1 MKRYLLSTFTI
12 AAAAL
17 LVTSCNDEMDNG
29 LKTGDDGT
37 VTFTAQ
43 LPSEMGTRAF
53 ADGLTAKHLQYAVY
67 EAGQSTPLKV
77 FGDETTVVGEA
88 EMVDLKKSV
97 TLKLTSGK
105 SYDVIFWADA
115 TTDSPYTFNP
125 ASQEVSVD
133 YSKVNN
139 NSDNCDAFFK
149 KETITVSGNQSV
161 DVKLTRPFAQVN
173 IGTDDFDAAKAS
185 GLEVTQTEVV
195 AKAFATL
202 NLATGEVSDEA
213 DRTFTMKAIPTAS
226 DGEFPVAGGYKY
238 LSMDYLLVG
247 ADKATVD
254 VAFNYGGPQSRTF
267 TNVPVQRNYRTNIYG
282 SLLTNTTDFN
292 VVIEPAFSGEFA
304 HEVVSV
310 STFAALK
317 AAATAGGDVKLESA
331 IDFTQVV
338 TVDNNKTLTVDLN
351 KQNVA
356 NAADLW
362 DNPSVPNSWSLFSV
376 RGTDSKLTLSGDG
389 DVIAKANDCYAID
402 VQGGGHLVIEGGHY
416 NGNIHAV
423 YVLEGVAEIKG
434 GTFEV
439 QQKYPDAEKADEFV
453 LNCLDENRKNGTAKI
468 IVTGGTFIGFNPGD
482 CKAEGNGTN
491 FVAPGYASIPNG
503 TAADGRTIWKV
514 VPTVEATTE
523 AELEGSFKRGSVTA
537 ISSNISTATITTC
550 HSKSNLVFKNGSVLK
565 LEPTETG
572 SLYTL
577 SVRKNSNLTI
587 SGNGSII
594 APVLINPNPTT
605 SQAAAIE
612 VGVQANSG
620 TVNIYD
626 NVTLEGNS
634 GAAGSYALRL
644 VNGTAN
650 IYGGHFKTAG
660 GLNGD
665 SECIYL
671 QSIKPYREAYRQCN
685 LNIYGGVFETTGDAK
700 YLINCKDE
708 PYKDGKCAIKI
719 MGGIFVGFNPAD
731 NTAEGA
737 HTNFVASGYKSVE
750 TTYNG
755 KQAWKVVKE

>member
-29 LKTGDDGT
+29 LKTGDEGT

-88 EMVDLKKSV
+88 EMVNLKKSV

-202 NLATGEVSDEA
+202 NLATGKVSDEA

-254 VAFNYGGPQSRTF
+254 VAFNYGGPQNRTF

-362 DNPSVPNSWSLFSV
+362 DKTPDQWSLFSV
-376 RGTDSKLTLSGDG
+376 RRGSTLTLKGDG
-389 DVIAKANDCYAID
+389 EVIAKANDCYAVD
-402 VQGGGHLVIEGGHY
+402 VQDGGHLVIEGGHY

-423 YVLEGVAEIKG
+423 YVEEGVAEIKG

-453 LNCLDENRKNGTAKI
+453 LNCYDANRRNGTAKI

-491 FVAPGYASIPNG
+491 FVAPGYASVCESK
-503 TAADGRTIWKV
+503 TADGREIWKV
-514 VPTVEATTE
+514 IPVTRNNIIA
-523 AELEGSFKRGSVTA
+523 ALEKQGAKVC
-537 ISSNISTATITTC
+537 ISNDYQGGAYLSKDDITSTLMLNKATITPIPNKMSTINIEGTNLNVTGTGKFVGPSNSYTTTGAFWVQ
-550 HSKSNLVFKNGSVLK
+550 HSNTLNIDGNISVESGTNSDFNACVIVFN
-565 LEPTETG
+565 
-572 SLYTL
+572 
-577 SVRKNSNLTI
+577 
-587 SGNGSII
+587 
-594 APVLINPNPTT
+594 
-605 SQAAAIE
+605 
-612 VGVQANSG
+612 G
-620 TVNIYD
+620 TVNISNGYFHSSVSKD
-626 NVTLEGNS
+626 
-634 GAAGSYALRL
+634 GS
-644 VNGTAN
+644 
-650 IYGGHFKTAG
+650 
-660 GLNGD
+660 
-665 SECIYL
+665 SSPCIYL
-671 QSIKPYREAYRQCN
+671 FGNTGVAYA
-685 LNIYGGVFETTGDAK
+685 NITGGVFEADGDAMFI
-700 YLINCKDE
+700 INCDDTNKSRCHV
-708 PYKDGKCAIKI
+708 KV
-719 MGGIFVGFNPAD
+719 MGGTFVGFNPAD
-731 NTAEGA
+731 NTADGA
-737 HTNFVASGYKSVE
+737 HTNYVAPGYKSVE

>member
-29 LKTGDDGT
+29 LKTGDEET

-88 EMVDLKKSV
+88 EMVNLKKSV

-125 ASQEVSVD
+125 VSQEVSVD

-202 NLATGEVSDEA
+202 NLATGKVADEA

-254 VAFNYGGPQSRTF
+254 VAFNYGGPQNRTF

-292 VVIEPAFSGEFA
+292 VVIEPAFATTNYNLGALYTASQIGGAVTLSDNVDFDRTIA
-304 HEVVSV
+304 VQPGKTMSV
-310 STFAALK
+310 NLNGKT
-317 AAATAGGDVKLESA
+317 VKN
-331 IDFTQVV
+331 T
-338 TVDNNKTLTVDLN
+338 T
-351 KQNVA
+351 
-356 NAADLW
+356 DLW
-362 DNPSVPNSWSLFSV
+362 ENPSVPNSWSLFSV

-423 YVLEGVAEIKG
+423 YVTEGVAEIKG

-453 LNCLDENRKNGTAKI
+453 LNCLDENYKNGTAKI

-491 FVAPGYASIPNG
+491 FVAPGYASIANG

-514 VPTVEATTE
+514 VPAVEATTE
-523 AELEGSFKRGSVTA
+523 AKLEGSFKRGSVTA
-537 ISSNISTATITTC
+537 ISSNINTATITTC

-572 SLYTL
+572 DLYTL

-594 APVLINPNPTT
+594 APVLISPNPTT

-612 VGVQANSG
+612 VGVQAYSG

-626 NVTLEGNS
+626 NVTIEGNS
-634 GAAGSYALRL
+634 GAAGSYALKL

-660 GLNGD
+660 GSNGD

-671 QSIKPYREAYRQCN
+671 QSIKPWGGTYRQCN

-737 HTNFVASGYKSVE
+737 HTNFVAPGYKSVE

>member
-29 LKTGDDGT
+29 LKTGDEGT

-88 EMVDLKKSV
+88 EMNNLKQTVS
-97 TLKLTSGK
+97 LKLTTGK
-105 SYDVIFWADA
+105 TYDVIFWAADNSA
-115 TTDSPYTFNP
+115 KKPYTFDPLTQTVKIKYTN
-125 ASQEVSVD
+125 V
-133 YSKVNN
+133 YSNN
-139 NSDNCDAFFK
+139 DICDAFFK
-149 KETITVSGNQSV
+149 KETITVSGNQNV

-173 IGTDDFDAAKAS
+173 IGTDDFDAATIA
-185 GLEVTQTEVV
+185 GLNLTQTQV
-195 AKAFATL
+195 KATAGDIL
-202 NLATGEVSDEA
+202 NLATGKMEGTEA
-213 DRTFTMKAIPTAS
+213 TRTFKMKAIPTAD
-226 DGEFPVAGGYKY
+226 DGAFPVAGYKY
-238 LSMDYLLVG
+238 LLMAYIPISDT
-247 ADKATVD
+247 KETVD
-254 VAFNYGGPQSRTF
+254 MTFGYNGKSTFRSF
-267 TNVPVQRNYRTNIYG
+267 TNVPLQRNYRTNIYG
-282 SLLTNTTDFN
+282 SLLTNSVDFN

-304 HEVVSV
+304 HEVVSA

-317 AAATAGGDVKLESA
+317 AAVANGQS
-331 IDFTQVV
+331 
-338 TVDNNKTLTVDLN
+338 VDAEKTLVLSGGQSETLNLGDLSISN
-351 KQNVA
+351 KN
-356 NAADLW
+356 NIWSDS
-362 DNPSVPNSWSLFSV
+362 DSDWSLLSV
-376 RGTDSKLTLSGDG
+376 RENSSLTITSGAY
-389 DVIAKANDCYAID
+389 IAKANDCFAVD
-402 VQGGGHLVIEGGHY
+402 VQDGGHLVIEDGHF
-416 NGNIHAV
+416 NGNVHAV
-423 YVLEGVAEIKG
+423 YVYEGVAEIKG

-439 QQKYPDAEKADEFV
+439 QQKYSDADKADEFV
-453 LNCLDENRKNGTAKI
+453 LNCYDANRKNGTAKI

-514 VPTVEATTE
+514 VPAVEATTE

-572 SLYTL
+572 DLYTL

-594 APVLINPNPTT
+594 APVLISPNPTT

-612 VGVQANSG
+612 VGVQAYSG

-626 NVTLEGNS
+626 NVTIEGNS
-634 GAAGSYALRL
+634 GAAGSYALKL

-660 GLNGD
+660 GSNGD

-671 QSIKPYREAYRQCN
+671 QSIKPWGGTYRQCN

-737 HTNFVASGYKSVE
+737 HTNFVAPGYKSVE

>member
-1 MKRYLLSTFTI
+1 
-12 AAAAL
+12 
-17 LVTSCNDEMDNG
+17 
-29 LKTGDDGT
+29 
-37 VTFTAQ
+37 
-43 LPSEMGTRAF
+43 MGTRAF

-88 EMVDLKKSV
+88 EMVNLKKSV

-202 NLATGEVSDEA
+202 NLATGKVADEA

-254 VAFNYGGPQSRTF
+254 VAFNYGGPQNRTF

-292 VVIEPAFSGEFA
+292 VVIEPAFATTNYNLGALYTASQIGGAVTLSDNVDFDRTIA
-304 HEVVSV
+304 VQPGKTMSV
-310 STFAALK
+310 NLNGKT
-317 AAATAGGDVKLESA
+317 VKN
-331 IDFTQVV
+331 T
-338 TVDNNKTLTVDLN
+338 T
-351 KQNVA
+351 
-356 NAADLW
+356 DLW
-362 DNPSVPNSWSLFSV
+362 ENPSVPNSWSLFSV

-389 DVIAKANDCYAID
+389 DVIAKANDCYAVD
-402 VQGGGHLVIEGGHY
+402 VQGGGHLVIDGGHY

-423 YVLEGVAEIKG
+423 YVTEGVAEIKG

-453 LNCLDENRKNGTAKI
+453 LNCLDENYKNGTAKI

-491 FVAPGYASIPNG
+491 FVAPGYASIANG
-503 TAADGRTIWKV
+503 TTADGRTIWKV
-514 VPTVEATTE
+514 VSAVEATTE
-523 AELEGSFKRGSVTA
+523 TELEGSFKSGSVTA

-594 APVLINPNPTT
+594 APVLINPNPTK

-612 VGVQANSG
+612 VGVQAYSG
-620 TVNIYD
+620 IVNIYD

-634 GAAGSYALRL
+634 GAAGSYALRH

-671 QSIKPYREAYRQCN
+671 QSIKPWRGTYRQCN

-737 HTNFVASGYKSVE
+737 HTNFVAPGYKSVE

>member
-29 LKTGDDGT
+29 LKTGDEGT

-88 EMVDLKKSV
+88 EMNNLKQTVS
-97 TLKLTSGK
+97 LKLTTGK
-105 SYDVIFWADA
+105 TYDVIFWADA

-161 DVKLTRPFAQVN
+161 DVQLTRPFAQVN

-202 NLATGEVSDEA
+202 NLATGKVSDEA

-292 VVIEPAFSGEFA
+292 VVIEPAFATTNYNLGALYTASQIGGAVTLSDNVDFDRTIA
-304 HEVVSV
+304 VQPGKTMSV
-310 STFAALK
+310 NLNGKT
-317 AAATAGGDVKLESA
+317 VKN
-331 IDFTQVV
+331 T
-338 TVDNNKTLTVDLN
+338 T
-351 KQNVA
+351 
-356 NAADLW
+356 DLW
-362 DNPSVPNSWSLFSV
+362 ENPSVPNSWSLFSV

-389 DVIAKANDCYAID
+389 DVIAKANDCYAVD
-402 VQGGGHLVIEGGHY
+402 VQGGGHLVIDGGHY

-423 YVLEGVAEIKG
+423 YVTEGVAEIKG

-453 LNCLDENRKNGTAKI
+453 LNCLDENYKNGTAKI

-491 FVAPGYASIPNG
+491 FVAPGYASIANG
-503 TAADGRTIWKV
+503 TTADGRTIWKV
-514 VPTVEATTE
+514 VSAVEATTE
-523 AELEGSFKRGSVTA
+523 TELEGSFKSGSVTA

-594 APVLINPNPTT
+594 APVLINPNPTK

-612 VGVQANSG
+612 VGVQAYSG
-620 TVNIYD
+620 IVNIYD

-671 QSIKPYREAYRQCN
+671 QSIKPWRGTYRQCN

-737 HTNFVASGYKSVE
+737 HTNFVAPGYKSVE

>member
-29 LKTGDDGT
+29 LKTGDEGT

-88 EMVDLKKSV
+88 EMVNLKKSV

-292 VVIEPAFSGEFA
+292 VVIEPAFATTNYNLGALYTASQIGGAVTLSDNVDFDRTIA
-304 HEVVSV
+304 VQPGKTMSV
-310 STFAALK
+310 NLNGKT
-317 AAATAGGDVKLESA
+317 VKN
-331 IDFTQVV
+331 T
-338 TVDNNKTLTVDLN
+338 T
-351 KQNVA
+351 
-356 NAADLW
+356 DLW
-362 DNPSVPNSWSLFSV
+362 ENPSVPNSWSLFSV

-402 VQGGGHLVIEGGHY
+402 VHGGGHLVIEGGHY

-423 YVLEGVAEIKG
+423 YVTEGVAEIKG

-453 LNCLDENRKNGTAKI
+453 LNCLDENYKNGTAKI

-491 FVAPGYASIPNG
+491 FVAPGYASIANG

-514 VPTVEATTE
+514 VPAVEATTE

-572 SLYTL
+572 DLYTL

-594 APVLINPNPTT
+594 APVLISPNPTT

-612 VGVQANSG
+612 VGVQAYSG
-620 TVNIYD
+620 IVNIYD

-671 QSIKPYREAYRQCN
+671 QSIKPCRGTYRQCN
-685 LNIYGGVFETTGDAK
+685 LNIYGGIFETTGDAK

>member
-29 LKTGDDGT
+29 LKTGGDGT

-77 FGDETTVVGEA
+77 FGDETTVMGEA
-88 EMVDLKKSV
+88 EMNNLKQTVS
-97 TLKLTSGK
+97 LKLTTGK
-105 SYDVIFWADA
+105 TYDVIFWADA

-202 NLATGEVSDEA
+202 NLATGKVSDEA

-292 VVIEPAFSGEFA
+292 VVIEPAFATTNYNLGALYTASQIGGAVTLSDNVDFDRTIA
-304 HEVVSV
+304 VQPGKTMSV
-310 STFAALK
+310 NLNGKT
-317 AAATAGGDVKLESA
+317 VKN
-331 IDFTQVV
+331 T
-338 TVDNNKTLTVDLN
+338 T
-351 KQNVA
+351 
-356 NAADLW
+356 DLW
-362 DNPSVPNSWSLFSV
+362 ENPSVPNSWSLFSV

-423 YVLEGVAEIKG
+423 YVTEGVAEIKG

-453 LNCLDENRKNGTAKI
+453 LNCLDENYKNGTAKI

-491 FVAPGYASIPNG
+491 FVAPGYASIANG

-514 VPTVEATTE
+514 VPAVEATTE

-572 SLYTL
+572 DLYTL

-594 APVLINPNPTT
+594 APVLISPNPTT

-612 VGVQANSG
+612 VGVQAYSG
-620 TVNIYD
+620 IVNIYD

-671 QSIKPYREAYRQCN
+671 QSIKPWRGTYRQCN
-685 LNIYGGVFETTGDAK
+685 LNIYGGIFETTGDAK

>member
-29 LKTGDDGT
+29 LKTGDEGT

-88 EMVDLKKSV
+88 EMVNLKKSV

-254 VAFNYGGPQSRTF
+254 VAFNYGGPQNRTF

-292 VVIEPAFSGEFA
+292 VVIEPAFIGTLGIATDEELADAASHHNRHVQLADNVQLALPTNIAEG
-304 HEVVSV
+304 VVITGGTNSV
-310 STFAALK
+310 LKVKNGYQIPNDNVTFKDVTLARDDSAGASDGCYLK
-317 AAATAGGDVKLESA
+317 INSDNVVLDNVKLG
-331 IDFTQVV
+331 IINF
-338 TVDNNKTLTVDLN
+338 NNEHSFVGGGIYLNGGKTLTVRN
-351 KQNVA
+351 TNFTIQ
-356 NAADLW
+356 AAYGVFAMDPGTTIILENCNFGPEFQYCTNQPGNGKLIARNTTFRGWMSGWSDGYFENCTFKHGDLW
-362 DNPSVPNSWSLFSV
+362 YPYARCYGSSVF
-376 RGTDSKLTLSGDG
+376 K
-389 DVIAKANDCYAID
+389 DC
-402 VQGGGHLVIEGGHY
+402 E
-416 NGNIHAV
+416 
-423 YVLEGVAEIKG
+423 
-434 GTFEV
+434 FER
-439 QQKYPDAEKADEFV
+439 
-453 LNCLDENRKNGTAKI
+453 L
-468 IVTGGTFIGFNPGD
+468 
-482 CKAEGNGTN
+482 
-491 FVAPGYASIPNG
+491 
-503 TAADGRTIWKV
+503 
-514 VPTVEATTE
+514 
-523 AELEGSFKRGSVTA
+523 
-537 ISSNISTATITTC
+537 STATDNRWLPTAPNR
-550 HSKSNLVFKNGSVLK
+550 KDANGNDIYDYDYAVSCMK
-565 LEPTETG
+565 QH
-572 SLYTL
+572 
-577 SVRKNSNLTI
+577 
-587 SGNGSII
+587 SII
-594 APVLINPNPTT
+594 EFINCRYSDGSAFNKNVFLKGTT
-605 SQAAAIE
+605 DS
-612 VGVQANSG
+612 SG
-620 TVNIYD
+620 DPDKVII
-626 NVTLEGNS
+626 
-634 GAAGSYALRL
+634 
-644 VNGTAN
+644 NGTT
-650 IYGGHFKTAG
+650 YT
-660 GLNGD
+660 D
-665 SECIYL
+665 
-671 QSIKPYREAYRQCN
+671 
-685 LNIYGGVFETTGDAK
+685 
-700 YLINCKDE
+700 INE
-708 PYKDGKCAIKI
+708 
-719 MGGIFVGFNPAD
+719 F
-731 NTAEGA
+731 
-737 HTNFVASGYKSVE
+737 
-750 TTYNG
+750 TY
-755 KQAWKVVKE
+755 W

>member
-29 LKTGDDGT
+29 LKTGDEGT

-88 EMVDLKKSV
+88 EMNNLKQTVS
-97 TLKLTSGK
+97 LKLTTGK
-105 SYDVIFWADA
+105 TYDVIFWAADNSA
-115 TTDSPYTFNP
+115 KKPYTFDPLTQTVKITYTN
-125 ASQEVSVD
+125 V
-133 YSKVNN
+133 YSNN
-139 NSDNCDAFFK
+139 DICDAFFK
-149 KETITVSGNQSV
+149 KETITVSGNQNV

-173 IGTDDFDAAKAS
+173 IGTDDFDAATIA
-185 GLEVTQTEVV
+185 GLNLTQTQV
-195 AKAFATL
+195 KATAGDIL
-202 NLATGEVSDEA
+202 NLATGKMEGTEA
-213 DRTFTMKAIPTAS
+213 TRTFKMKAIPTAD
-226 DGEFPVAGGYKY
+226 DGAFPVAGYKY
-238 LSMDYLLVG
+238 LLMAYIPISDT
-247 ADKATVD
+247 KETVD
-254 VAFNYGGPQSRTF
+254 MTFGYNGKSTFRSF
-267 TNVPVQRNYRTNIYG
+267 TNVPLQRNYRTNIYG
-282 SLLTNTTDFN
+282 SLLTNSVDFN

-304 HEVVSV
+304 HEVVSA

-317 AAATAGGDVKLESA
+317 AAVANGQS
-331 IDFTQVV
+331 
-338 TVDNNKTLTVDLN
+338 VDAEKTLVLSGGQSETLNLGDLSISN
-351 KQNVA
+351 KN
-356 NAADLW
+356 NIW
-362 DNPSVPNSWSLFSV
+362 SVSDSDWSLLSV
-376 RGTDSKLTLSGDG
+376 RENSSLTITSGAY
-389 DVIAKANDCYAID
+389 IAKANDCYAVD
-402 VQGGGHLVIEGGHY
+402 VQDGGHLVIEDGHF
-416 NGNIHAV
+416 NGNVHAV
-423 YVLEGVAEIKG
+423 YVYKGVAEIKG

-439 QQKYPDAEKADEFV
+439 QQKYSDADKADEFV
-453 LNCLDENRKNGTAKI
+453 LNCYDANRENGTAKI

-514 VPTVEATTE
+514 VPAVEATTG
-523 AELEGSFKRGSVTA
+523 AELKGSFKRGSVTT
-537 ISSNISTATITTC
+537 IGTNISATETIVCKT
-550 HSKSNLVFKNGSVLK
+550 KSNLVLKNGSVLK
-565 LEPTETG
+565 VEPTRIAQN
-572 SLYTL
+572 YTL
-577 SVRKNSNLTI
+577 GAHGGSNLSI

-594 APVLINPNPTT
+594 APVLPDPTT
-605 SQAAAIE
+605 YLASAIE
-612 VGVQANSG
+612 VGAASKSG
-620 TVNIYD
+620 SVNIYG
-626 NVTLEGNS
+626 NVTFEGNS

-644 VNGTAN
+644 INGTAN

-660 GLNGD
+660 GSSGNT
-665 SECIYL
+665 ECIYV
-671 QSIKPYREAYRQCN
+671 QSSQPSYGAAYNQCN

-700 YLINCKDE
+700 YLINCLDK

-737 HTNFVASGYKSVE
+737 HTNFVAPGYKSVE

>member
-29 LKTGDDGT
+29 LKTGDEGT

-88 EMVDLKKSV
+88 EMNNLKQTVS
-97 TLKLTSGK
+97 LKLTTGK
-105 SYDVIFWADA
+105 TYDVIFWADA

-202 NLATGEVSDEA
+202 NLATGEVADEA

-292 VVIEPAFSGEFA
+292 VVIEPAFATTNYNLGALYTASQIGGAVTLSDNVDFDRTIA
-304 HEVVSV
+304 VQPGKTMSV
-310 STFAALK
+310 NLNGKT
-317 AAATAGGDVKLESA
+317 VKN
-331 IDFTQVV
+331 T
-338 TVDNNKTLTVDLN
+338 T
-351 KQNVA
+351 
-356 NAADLW
+356 DLW
-362 DNPSVPNSWSLFSV
+362 ENPSVPNSWSLFSV

-423 YVLEGVAEIKG
+423 YVTEGVAEIKG

-453 LNCLDENRKNGTAKI
+453 LNCLDENYKNGTAKI

-491 FVAPGYASIPNG
+491 FVAPGYASIANG

-514 VPTVEATTE
+514 VSAVEATTE
-523 AELEGSFKRGSVTA
+523 TELEGSFKSGSVTA

-594 APVLINPNPTT
+594 APVLINPNPTK

-612 VGVQANSG
+612 VGVQAYSG
-620 TVNIYD
+620 IVNIYD

-671 QSIKPYREAYRQCN
+671 QSIKPWRGTYRQCN

-737 HTNFVASGYKSVE
+737 HTNFVAPGYKSVE

>member
-29 LKTGDDGT
+29 LKTGDEGT

-88 EMVDLKKSV
+88 EMVNLKKSV

-254 VAFNYGGPQSRTF
+254 VAFNYGGPQNRTF

-304 HEVVSV
+304 HEVVS
-310 STFAALK
+310 TDEQLA
-317 AAATAGGDVKLESA
+317 AAATIPNQRIQLTDGVKVTLPTTIADGVEFIGGNNTMIKVPNGYILKANNTTFKDVTLARDDSNGKTEGKDILVINA
-331 IDFTQVV
+331 DDVVLDNVKFTIVNQKVGAYGCVYVNRGKTV
-338 TVDNNKTLTVDLN
+338 TVKNTK
-351 KQNVA
+351 
-356 NAADLW
+356 
-362 DNPSVPNSWSLFSV
+362 FSIQI
-376 RGTDSKLTLSGDG
+376 S
-389 DVIAKANDCYAID
+389 Y
-402 VQGGGHLVIEGGHY
+402 
-416 NGNIHAV
+416 AV
-423 YVLEGVAEIKG
+423 YAYDNETTIILENCNFGPKFTYCTNQPGNGKLIARNT
-434 GTFEV
+434 TFRGWMSGWSDGYFENCTFKHGDLSCPYARCYGSSV
-439 QQKYPDAEKADEFV
+439 FKDCEFERLSTATDDRWLPTAPD
-453 LNCLDENRKNGTAKI
+453 RK
-468 IVTGGTFIGFNPGD
+468 D
-482 CKAEGNGTN
+482 AEGNDIYDYDYAVSCMKQHSIIEFINCRYSDGSAFNKNVFLKGTTDSS
-491 FVAPGYASIPNG
+491 VDPDKVIING
-503 TAADGRTIWKV
+503 TT
-514 VPTVEATTE
+514 
-523 AELEGSFKRGSVTA
+523 
-537 ISSNISTATITTC
+537 
-550 HSKSNLVFKNGSVLK
+550 
-565 LEPTETG
+565 
-572 SLYTL
+572 YTD
-577 SVRKNSNLTI
+577 
-587 SGNGSII
+587 
-594 APVLINPNPTT
+594 IN
-605 SQAAAIE
+605 E
-612 VGVQANSG
+612 
-620 TVNIYD
+620 
-626 NVTLEGNS
+626 
-634 GAAGSYALRL
+634 
-644 VNGTAN
+644 
-650 IYGGHFKTAG
+650 F
-660 GLNGD
+660 
-665 SECIYL
+665 
-671 QSIKPYREAYRQCN
+671 
-685 LNIYGGVFETTGDAK
+685 
-700 YLINCKDE
+700 
-708 PYKDGKCAIKI
+708 
-719 MGGIFVGFNPAD
+719 
-731 NTAEGA
+731 
-737 HTNFVASGYKSVE
+737 
-750 TTYNG
+750 TY
-755 KQAWKVVKE
+755 W

>member
-17 LVTSCNDEMDNG
+17 LMTSCNDEMDNG
-29 LKTGDDGT
+29 LKTGDEGT

-77 FGDETTVVGEA
+77 FGDETTAVGEA
-88 EMVDLKKSV
+88 EMVNLKKSV

-202 NLATGEVSDEA
+202 NLATGKVSDEA

-292 VVIEPAFSGEFA
+292 VVIEPAFATTNYNLGALYTASQIGGAVTLSDNVDFDRTIA
-304 HEVVSV
+304 VQPGKTMSV
-310 STFAALK
+310 NLNGKT
-317 AAATAGGDVKLESA
+317 VKN
-331 IDFTQVV
+331 T
-338 TVDNNKTLTVDLN
+338 T
-351 KQNVA
+351 
-356 NAADLW
+356 DLW
-362 DNPSVPNSWSLFSV
+362 ENPSVPNSWSLFSV

-423 YVLEGVAEIKG
+423 YVTEGVAEIKG

-453 LNCLDENRKNGTAKI
+453 LNCLDENYKNGTAKI

-491 FVAPGYASIPNG
+491 FVAPDYASIANG

-514 VPTVEATTE
+514 VPAVEATTE

-594 APVLINPNPTT
+594 APVLISPNPTT

-612 VGVQANSG
+612 VGVQAYSG
-620 TVNIYD
+620 IVNIYD

-671 QSIKPYREAYRQCN
+671 ESIKPYRGTYRQCN

-737 HTNFVASGYKSVE
+737 HTNFVAPGYKSVE

>member
-1 MKRYLLSTFTI
+1 MKRYLLSSFTI

-29 LKTGDDGT
+29 LKTGDEGT

-77 FGDETTVVGEA
+77 FGDDTTVVGEA
-88 EMVDLKKSV
+88 EMVNLKKSV

-254 VAFNYGGPQSRTF
+254 VAFNYGGPQNRTF

-292 VVIEPAFSGEFA
+292 VVIEPAFATTNYNLGALYTASQIGGAVTLSDNVDFDRTIA
-304 HEVVSV
+304 VQPGKTMSV
-310 STFAALK
+310 NLNGKT
-317 AAATAGGDVKLESA
+317 VKN
-331 IDFTQVV
+331 T
-338 TVDNNKTLTVDLN
+338 T
-351 KQNVA
+351 
-356 NAADLW
+356 DLW
-362 DNPSVPNSWSLFSV
+362 ENPSVPNSWSLFSV

-389 DVIAKANDCYAID
+389 EVIAKANDCYAVD
-402 VQGGGHLVIEGGHY
+402 VQDGGHLVIEDGHF

-453 LNCLDENRKNGTAKI
+453 LNCYDANRRNGTAKI

-491 FVAPGYASIPNG
+491 FVAPGYASIANG
-503 TAADGRTIWKV
+503 TTADGRTIWKV
-514 VPTVEATTE
+514 VPAVEATTE

-577 SVRKNSNLTI
+577 SARKNSNLTI

-612 VGVQANSG
+612 VGVQAYSG

-650 IYGGHFKTAG
+650 IYGGHFKTTG

-671 QSIKPYREAYRQCN
+671 QSIKPWGGTYRQCN

-700 YLINCKDE
+700 YLINCQDE

-737 HTNFVASGYKSVE
+737 HTNFVAPGYKSVE

>member
-29 LKTGDDGT
+29 LKTGDEGT

-88 EMVDLKKSV
+88 EMVNLKKSV

-292 VVIEPAFSGEFA
+292 VVIEPAFATTNYNLGALYTASQIGGAVTLSDNVDFDRTIA
-304 HEVVSV
+304 VQPGKTMSV
-310 STFAALK
+310 NLNGKT
-317 AAATAGGDVKLESA
+317 VKN
-331 IDFTQVV
+331 T
-338 TVDNNKTLTVDLN
+338 T
-351 KQNVA
+351 
-356 NAADLW
+356 DLW
-362 DNPSVPNSWSLFSV
+362 ENPSVPNSWSLFSV

-389 DVIAKANDCYAID
+389 DVIAKANDCYAVD
-402 VQGGGHLVIEGGHY
+402 VQGGGHLVIDGGHY

-423 YVLEGVAEIKG
+423 YVTEGVAEIKG

-453 LNCLDENRKNGTAKI
+453 LNCLDENYKNGTAKI

-491 FVAPGYASIPNG
+491 FVAPGYASIANG
-503 TAADGRTIWKV
+503 TTADGRTIWKV
-514 VPTVEATTE
+514 VSAVEATTE
-523 AELEGSFKRGSVTA
+523 TELEGSFKSGSVTA

-594 APVLINPNPTT
+594 APVLINPNPTKF
-605 SQAAAIE
+605 QAAAIE
-612 VGVQANSG
+612 VGVQAYSG
-620 TVNIYD
+620 IVNIYD

-671 QSIKPYREAYRQCN
+671 QSIKPWRGTYRQCN

-737 HTNFVASGYKSVE
+737 HTNFVAPGYKSVE

>member
-29 LKTGDDGT
+29 LKTGDEGT

-88 EMVDLKKSV
+88 EMVNLKKSV

-202 NLATGEVSDEA
+202 NLATGEVADEA
-213 DRTFTMKAIPTAS
+213 DR
-226 DGEFPVAGGYKY
+226 
-238 LSMDYLLVG
+238 
-247 ADKATVD
+247 
-254 VAFNYGGPQSRTF
+254 
-267 TNVPVQRNYRTNIYG
+267 
-282 SLLTNTTDFN
+282 N

-453 LNCLDENRKNGTAKI
+453 LNCYDANRKNGTAKI

-514 VPTVEATTE
+514 VPAVEATTE

-644 VNGTAN
+644 VNGTVN

-665 SECIYL
+665 SECIFL
-671 QSIKPYREAYRQCN
+671 QSIKPWGGTYRQCN

-737 HTNFVASGYKSVE
+737 HTNFVAPGYKSVE

>member
-29 LKTGDDGT
+29 LKTGDEGT

-88 EMVDLKKSV
+88 EMNNLKQTVS
-97 TLKLTSGK
+97 LKLTTGK
-105 SYDVIFWADA
+105 TYDVIFWADA

-202 NLATGEVSDEA
+202 NLATGEVADEA

-238 LSMDYLLVG
+238 LSMDYLLVD

-292 VVIEPAFSGEFA
+292 VVIEPAFATTNYNLGALYTASQIGGAVTLSDNVDFDRTIA
-304 HEVVSV
+304 VQPGKTMSV
-310 STFAALK
+310 NLNGKT
-317 AAATAGGDVKLESA
+317 VKN
-331 IDFTQVV
+331 T
-338 TVDNNKTLTVDLN
+338 T
-351 KQNVA
+351 
-356 NAADLW
+356 DLW
-362 DNPSVPNSWSLFSV
+362 ENPSVPNSWSLFSV

-389 DVIAKANDCYAID
+389 DVIAKANDCYAVD
-402 VQGGGHLVIEGGHY
+402 VQDGGHLVIEDGHF

-453 LNCLDENRKNGTAKI
+453 LNCYDANRRNGTAKI

-482 CKAEGNGTN
+482 CKAEGDGTN
-491 FVAPGYASIPNG
+491 FVAPGYASIANG

-514 VPTVEATTE
+514 VPAVEATTE
-523 AELEGSFKRGSVTA
+523 AELEGSFKRGSITA

-572 SLYTL
+572 DLYTL

-594 APVLINPNPTT
+594 APVLISPNPTT

-612 VGVQANSG
+612 VGVQAYSG

-671 QSIKPYREAYRQCN
+671 QSIKPWRGTYRQCN

-737 HTNFVASGYKSVE
+737 HTNFVAPGYKSVE

>member
-29 LKTGDDGT
+29 LKTGDEGT

-88 EMVDLKKSV
+88 EMNNLKQTVS
-97 TLKLTSGK
+97 LKLTSGK

-125 ASQEVSVD
+125 TSQEVSVD

-202 NLATGEVSDEA
+202 NLATGKVSDEA

-247 ADKATVD
+247 ADKAIVD

-292 VVIEPAFSGEFA
+292 VVIEPAFATTNYNLGSLYTASQIGGAVTLSDNVDFDRTIA
-304 HEVVSV
+304 VQPGKTMSV
-310 STFAALK
+310 NLNGKT
-317 AAATAGGDVKLESA
+317 VKN
-331 IDFTQVV
+331 T
-338 TVDNNKTLTVDLN
+338 T
-351 KQNVA
+351 
-356 NAADLW
+356 DLW
-362 DNPSVPNSWSLFSV
+362 ENPSVPNSWSLFSV

-389 DVIAKANDCYAID
+389 DVIAKANDCYAVD
-402 VQGGGHLVIEGGHY
+402 VQDGGHLVIEGGHF
-416 NGNIHAV
+416 NGNVHAV

-453 LNCLDENRKNGTAKI
+453 LNCYDANRENGTAKI

-514 VPTVEATTE
+514 VPAVEATTG
-523 AELEGSFKRGSVTA
+523 AELEGSFKRGSVTT
-537 ISSNISTATITTC
+537 IGTNISATETIVCKT
-550 HSKSNLVFKNGSVLK
+550 KSNLVLKNGSVLK
-565 LEPTETG
+565 VEPTRIAQN
-572 SLYTL
+572 YTL
-577 SVRKNSNLTI
+577 GAHGGSNLSI

-594 APVLINPNPTT
+594 APVLPDPTT
-605 SQAAAIE
+605 YLASAIE
-612 VGVQANSG
+612 VGSASKSG
-620 TVNIYD
+620 TVNIYG
-626 NVTLEGNS
+626 NVTFEGNS

-644 VNGTAN
+644 INGKAN

-660 GLNGD
+660 GSSGNA
-665 SECIYL
+665 ECIYL
-671 QSIKPYREAYRQCN
+671 QSSQPYRGAAYNQCN

-700 YLINCKDE
+700 YLINCLDK

-737 HTNFVASGYKSVE
+737 HTNFVAPGYKSVE

>member
-17 LVTSCNDEMDNG
+17 LVTSCNDEMDKG
-29 LKTGDDGT
+29 LKTGDEGT

-67 EAGQSTPLKV
+67 EAGQSTPLPV

-88 EMVDLKKSV
+88 EMNNLKQTVS
-97 TLKLTSGK
+97 LKLTTGK
-105 SYDVIFWADA
+105 TYDVIFWADA

-254 VAFNYGGPQSRTF
+254 VAFNYGDPQSRTF

-292 VVIEPAFSGEFA
+292 VVIEPAFATTNYNLGALYTASQIGGAVTLSDNVDFDRTIA
-304 HEVVSV
+304 VQPGKTMSV
-310 STFAALK
+310 NLNGKT
-317 AAATAGGDVKLESA
+317 VKN
-331 IDFTQVV
+331 T
-338 TVDNNKTLTVDLN
+338 T
-351 KQNVA
+351 
-356 NAADLW
+356 DLW
-362 DNPSVPNSWSLFSV
+362 ENPSVPNSWSLFSV

-423 YVLEGVAEIKG
+423 YVTEGVAEIKG

-453 LNCLDENRKNGTAKI
+453 LNCLDENYKNGTAKI

-491 FVAPGYASIPNG
+491 FVAPGYASIANG

-514 VPTVEATTE
+514 VPAVEATTE

-572 SLYTL
+572 DLYTL

-594 APVLINPNPTT
+594 APVLISPNPTT

-612 VGVQANSG
+612 VGVQAYSG
-620 TVNIYD
+620 IVNIYD

-634 GAAGSYALRL
+634 GAAGSYALKL

-671 QSIKPYREAYRQCN
+671 QSIKPWRGTYRQCN

-737 HTNFVASGYKSVE
+737 HTLTSLPLATNR
-750 TTYNG
+750 
-755 KQAWKVVKE
+755 

>member
-1 MKRYLLSTFTI
+1 M
-12 AAAAL
+12 
-17 LVTSCNDEMDNG
+17 
-29 LKTGDDGT
+29 
-37 VTFTAQ
+37 TFTAQ

-88 EMVDLKKSV
+88 EMNNLKQTVS
-97 TLKLTSGK
+97 LKLTTGK
-105 SYDVIFWADA
+105 TYDVIFWADA

-292 VVIEPAFSGEFA
+292 VVIEPAFATTNYNLGALYTASQIGGAVTLSDNVDFDRTIA
-304 HEVVSV
+304 VQPGKTMSV
-310 STFAALK
+310 NLNGKT
-317 AAATAGGDVKLESA
+317 VKN
-331 IDFTQVV
+331 T
-338 TVDNNKTLTVDLN
+338 T
-351 KQNVA
+351 
-356 NAADLW
+356 DLW
-362 DNPSVPNSWSLFSV
+362 ENPSVPNSWSLFSV

-423 YVLEGVAEIKG
+423 YVTEGVAEIKG

-453 LNCLDENRKNGTAKI
+453 LNCLDENYKNGTAKI

-491 FVAPGYASIPNG
+491 FVAPGYASIANG

-514 VPTVEATTE
+514 VPAVEATTE

-572 SLYTL
+572 DLYTL

-594 APVLINPNPTT
+594 APVLISPNPTT

-737 HTNFVASGYKSVE
+737 HTNFVAPGYKSVE

>member
-29 LKTGDDGT
+29 LKTGDEGT

-88 EMVDLKKSV
+88 EMDNLKQTVS
-97 TLKLTSGK
+97 LKLTTGK
-105 SYDVIFWADA
+105 TYDVIFWAADNSA
-115 TTDSPYTFNP
+115 KKPYTFDPLTQTVKIKYTN
-125 ASQEVSVD
+125 V
-133 YSKVNN
+133 YSNN
-139 NSDNCDAFFK
+139 DICDAFFK
-149 KETITVSGNQSV
+149 KETITVSGNQNV

-173 IGTDDFDAAKAS
+173 IGTDDFDAATIA
-185 GLEVTQTEVV
+185 GLNLTQTQV
-195 AKAFATL
+195 KATAGDIL
-202 NLATGEVSDEA
+202 NLATGKMEGTEA
-213 DRTFTMKAIPTAS
+213 TRTFKMKAIPTAD
-226 DGEFPVAGGYKY
+226 DGAFPVAGYKY
-238 LSMDYLLVG
+238 LLMAYIPISDT
-247 ADKATVD
+247 KETVD
-254 VAFNYGGPQSRTF
+254 MTFGYNGKSTFRSF
-267 TNVPVQRNYRTNIYG
+267 TNVPLQRNYRTNIYG
-282 SLLTNTTDFN
+282 SLLTNSVDFN

-304 HEVVSV
+304 HEVVSA

-317 AAATAGGDVKLESA
+317 AAVANGQS
-331 IDFTQVV
+331 
-338 TVDNNKTLTVDLN
+338 VDAEKTLVLSGGQSETLNLGDLSISN
-351 KQNVA
+351 KN
-356 NAADLW
+356 DIW
-362 DNPSVPNSWSLFSV
+362 SDSDWSLLSV
-376 RGTDSKLTLSGDG
+376 RENSSLTITSGAY
-389 DVIAKANDCYAID
+389 IAKANDCYAVD
-402 VQGGGHLVIEGGHY
+402 VQDGGHLVIEDGHF

-439 QQKYPDAEKADEFV
+439 QQKYPDADKADEFV
-453 LNCLDENRKNGTAKI
+453 LNCYDANRENGTAKI

-514 VPTVEATTE
+514 VPAVEATTG

-594 APVLINPNPTT
+594 APVLISPNPTT

-612 VGVQANSG
+612 VGVQAYSG
-620 TVNIYD
+620 IVNIYD

-665 SECIYL
+665 TECIYL
-671 QSIKPYREAYRQCN
+671 ESIKPWGGTYRQCN
-685 LNIYGGVFETTGDAK
+685 LNIFGGVFETTGDAK

-737 HTNFVASGYKSVE
+737 HTNFVAPGYKSVE

-755 KQAWKVVKE
+755 KQAWKVIKE

>member
-17 LVTSCNDEMDNG
+17 LMTSCNDEMDNG
-29 LKTGDDGT
+29 LKTGDEGT

-88 EMVDLKKSV
+88 EMVNLKKSV

-202 NLATGEVSDEA
+202 NLATGEVADEA

-254 VAFNYGGPQSRTF
+254 VAFNYGGPQNRTF

-282 SLLTNTTDFN
+282 SLLTNSVDFN

-304 HEVVSV
+304 HEVVSA

-317 AAATAGGDVKLESA
+317 AAVANGQS
-331 IDFTQVV
+331 
-338 TVDNNKTLTVDLN
+338 VDAEKTLVLSGGQSETLNLGDLSISN
-351 KQNVA
+351 KN
-356 NAADLW
+356 NIWSDS
-362 DNPSVPNSWSLFSV
+362 DWSLLSV
-376 RGTDSKLTLSGDG
+376 RENSSLTITSGAY
-389 DVIAKANDCYAID
+389 IAKANDCYAVD
-402 VQGGGHLVIEGGHY
+402 VQDGGHLVIEDGHF

-439 QQKYPDAEKADEFV
+439 QQKYPDADKADEFV
-453 LNCLDENRKNGTAKI
+453 LNCYDANRRNGTAKI

-482 CKAEGNGTN
+482 CKAEGDGTN

-514 VPTVEATTE
+514 VPAVEATTG
-523 AELEGSFKRGSVTA
+523 AELEGSFKRGSVTT
-537 ISSNISTATITTC
+537 IGTNISATETIVCKT
-550 HSKSNLVFKNGSVLK
+550 KSNLVLKNGSVLK
-565 LEPTETG
+565 VEPTRIAQN
-572 SLYTL
+572 YTL
-577 SVRKNSNLTI
+577 GAHGGSNLSI

-594 APVLINPNPTT
+594 APVLPDPTT
-605 SQAAAIE
+605 YLASAIE
-612 VGVQANSG
+612 VGSASKSG
-620 TVNIYD
+620 TVNIYG
-626 NVTLEGNS
+626 NVTFEGNS

-644 VNGTAN
+644 INGTAN

-660 GLNGD
+660 GSSGNA
-665 SECIYL
+665 ECIYL
-671 QSIKPYREAYRQCN
+671 QSSQPYRGAAYNQCN

-700 YLINCKDE
+700 YLINCLDK

-737 HTNFVASGYKSVE
+737 NTNFVAPGYKSVE

>member
-29 LKTGDDGT
+29 LKTGDEGT

-67 EAGQSTPLKV
+67 EAGQSTPLPV
-77 FGDETTVVGEA
+77 FGDETTIVGEA
-88 EMVDLKKSV
+88 EMVNLKKSV

-125 ASQEVSVD
+125 ASQKVSVD

-202 NLATGEVSDEA
+202 NLATGEVADEA

-254 VAFNYGGPQSRTF
+254 VAFNYGGPQNRTF

-292 VVIEPAFSGEFA
+292 VVIEPAFATTNYNLGALYTASQIGGAVTLSDNVDFDRTIA
-304 HEVVSV
+304 VQPGKTMSV
-310 STFAALK
+310 NLNGKT
-317 AAATAGGDVKLESA
+317 VKN
-331 IDFTQVV
+331 T
-338 TVDNNKTLTVDLN
+338 T
-351 KQNVA
+351 
-356 NAADLW
+356 DLW
-362 DNPSVPNSWSLFSV
+362 ENPSVPNSWSLFSV

-389 DVIAKANDCYAID
+389 DVIAKVNDCYAVD
-402 VQGGGHLVIEGGHY
+402 VQGGGHLVIDGGHY

-423 YVLEGVAEIKG
+423 YVTEGVAEIKG

-453 LNCLDENRKNGTAKI
+453 LNCLDENYKNGTAKI

-491 FVAPGYASIPNG
+491 FVAPGYASIANG
-503 TAADGRTIWKV
+503 TTADGRTIWKV
-514 VPTVEATTE
+514 VSAVEATTE
-523 AELEGSFKRGSVTA
+523 TELEGSFKSGSVTA

-594 APVLINPNPTT
+594 APVLINPNPTK

-612 VGVQANSG
+612 VGVQAYSG
-620 TVNIYD
+620 IVNIYD

-671 QSIKPYREAYRQCN
+671 QSIKPWRGTYRQCN

-737 HTNFVASGYKSVE
+737 HTNFVAPGYKSVE

>member
-29 LKTGDDGT
+29 LKTDDEGT

-88 EMVDLKKSV
+88 EMVNLKKSV

-202 NLATGEVSDEA
+202 NLATGKVADEA

-292 VVIEPAFSGEFA
+292 VVIEPAFATTNYNLGALYTASQIGGAVTLSDNVDFDRTIA
-304 HEVVSV
+304 VQPGKTMSV
-310 STFAALK
+310 NLNGKT
-317 AAATAGGDVKLESA
+317 VKN
-331 IDFTQVV
+331 T
-338 TVDNNKTLTVDLN
+338 T
-351 KQNVA
+351 
-356 NAADLW
+356 DLW
-362 DNPSVPNSWSLFSV
+362 ENPSVPNSWSLFSV

-423 YVLEGVAEIKG
+423 YVTEGVAEIKG

-453 LNCLDENRKNGTAKI
+453 LNCLDENYKNGTAKI

-491 FVAPGYASIPNG
+491 FVAPGYASIANG

-514 VPTVEATTE
+514 VPAVEATTE
-523 AELEGSFKRGSVTA
+523 AKLEGSFKRGSVTA
-537 ISSNISTATITTC
+537 ISSNINTATITTC

-572 SLYTL
+572 DLYTL

-594 APVLINPNPTT
+594 APVLISPNPTT

-612 VGVQANSG
+612 VGVQAYSG

-626 NVTLEGNS
+626 NVTIEGNS
-634 GAAGSYALRL
+634 GAAGSYALKL

-660 GLNGD
+660 GSNGD

-671 QSIKPYREAYRQCN
+671 QSIKPWGGTYRQCN
-685 LNIYGGVFETTGDAK
+685 LNIYGGVSETTGDAK

-737 HTNFVASGYKSVE
+737 HTNFVAPGYKSVE

>member
-29 LKTGDDGT
+29 LKTGDEGT

-67 EAGQSTPLKV
+67 EAGQSTPLPV

-88 EMVDLKKSV
+88 EMVNLKKSV

-202 NLATGEVSDEA
+202 NLATGKVSDEA

-292 VVIEPAFSGEFA
+292 VVIEPAFATTNYNLGALYTASQIGGAVTLSDNVDFDRTIA
-304 HEVVSV
+304 VQPGKTMSV
-310 STFAALK
+310 NLNGKT
-317 AAATAGGDVKLESA
+317 VKN
-331 IDFTQVV
+331 T
-338 TVDNNKTLTVDLN
+338 T
-351 KQNVA
+351 
-356 NAADLW
+356 DLW
-362 DNPSVPNSWSLFSV
+362 ENPSVPDSWSLFSV

-389 DVIAKANDCYAID
+389 EVIAKANDCYAVD
-402 VQGGGHLVIEGGHY
+402 VQDGGHLVIEDGHY

-423 YVLEGVAEIKG
+423 YVEEGTAEIKG

-439 QQKYPDAEKADEFV
+439 QQKYPDADKADEFV
-453 LNCLDENRKNGTAKI
+453 LNCYDANRKNGTAKI

-514 VPTVEATTE
+514 VPAVEATT
-523 AELEGSFKRGSVTA
+523 AEGLKTALTTRGKIVALGQDLEYASV
-537 ISSNISTATITTC
+537 ISPARSTSLVMKNGA
-550 HSKSNLVFKNGSVLK
+550 VFKSTNDDSNNINTL
-565 LEPTETG
+565 LSISETG
-572 SLYTL
+572 
-577 SVRKNSNLTI
+577 VKI
-587 SGNGSII
+587 SGNGTLEA
-594 APVLINPNPTT
+594 APNRPNHT
-605 SQAAAIE
+605 SAVIE
-612 VGVQANSG
+612 VRNGGSVDIYGNLTFDAKGGSKAN
-620 TVNIYD
+620 NAI
-626 NVTLEGNS
+626 
-634 GAAGSYALRL
+634 RIFK
-644 VNGTAN
+644 GTAN
-650 IYGGHFKTAG
+650 IHSGYFHTVGGSPKE
-660 GLNGD
+660 NS
-665 SECIYL
+665 SECILIGY
-671 QSIKPYREAYRQCN
+671 YNTDCY
-685 LNIYGGVFETTGDAK
+685 LNITGGIFESDGDAT
-700 YLINCKDE
+700 YLINCMDD
-708 PYKDGKCAIKI
+708 YKKRCHVKV
-719 MGGIFVGFNPAD
+719 MGGTFVGFNPAD
-731 NTAEGA
+731 NTADGA
-737 HTNFVASGYKSVE
+737 HTNFVAPGYKSVE

>member
-29 LKTGDDGT
+29 LKTGDEGT

-88 EMVDLKKSV
+88 EMVNLKKSV

-202 NLATGEVSDEA
+202 NLATGKVADEA

-254 VAFNYGGPQSRTF
+254 VAFNYGGPQNRTF

-292 VVIEPAFSGEFA
+292 VVIEPAFATTNYNLGALYTASQIGGAVTLSDNVDFDRTIA
-304 HEVVSV
+304 VQPGKTMSV
-310 STFAALK
+310 NLNGKT
-317 AAATAGGDVKLESA
+317 VKN
-331 IDFTQVV
+331 T
-338 TVDNNKTLTVDLN
+338 T
-351 KQNVA
+351 
-356 NAADLW
+356 DLW
-362 DNPSVPNSWSLFSV
+362 ENPSVPNSWSLFSV

-389 DVIAKANDCYAID
+389 DVIAKANDCYAVD
-402 VQGGGHLVIEGGHY
+402 VQDGGHLVIEGGHY
-416 NGNIHAV
+416 NGNVHAV

-439 QQKYPDAEKADEFV
+439 QQKYPDADKADEFV
-453 LNCLDENRKNGTAKI
+453 LNCYDANRKNGTAKI

-514 VPTVEATTE
+514 VPAVEATT
-523 AELEGSFKRGSVTA
+523 AEGLKTALTTRGKIVALGQDLEYASV
-537 ISSNISTATITTC
+537 ISPARSTSLVMKNGA
-550 HSKSNLVFKNGSVLK
+550 VFKSTNDDSNNINTL
-565 LEPTETG
+565 LSISETG
-572 SLYTL
+572 
-577 SVRKNSNLTI
+577 VKI
-587 SGNGSII
+587 SGNGTLEA
-594 APVLINPNPTT
+594 APNRPNHT
-605 SQAAAIE
+605 SAVIE
-612 VGVQANSG
+612 VRNGGSVDIYGNLTFDAKGGSKAN
-620 TVNIYD
+620 NAI
-626 NVTLEGNS
+626 
-634 GAAGSYALRL
+634 RIFK
-644 VNGTAN
+644 GTAN
-650 IYGGHFKTAG
+650 IHSGYFHTVGGSPKE
-660 GLNGD
+660 NS
-665 SECIYL
+665 SECILIGY
-671 QSIKPYREAYRQCN
+671 YNTDCY
-685 LNIYGGVFETTGDAK
+685 LNITGGIFESDGDAT
-700 YLINCKDE
+700 YLINCMDD
-708 PYKDGKCAIKI
+708 YKKRCHVKV
-719 MGGIFVGFNPAD
+719 MGGTFVGFNPAD
-731 NTAEGA
+731 NTADGA
-737 HTNFVASGYKSVE
+737 HTNYVAPGYKSVE

>member
-29 LKTGDDGT
+29 LKTGDEGT

-88 EMVDLKKSV
+88 EMVNLKKSV

-202 NLATGEVSDEA
+202 NLATGEVADEA

-254 VAFNYGGPQSRTF
+254 VAFNYGGPQNRTF

-292 VVIEPAFSGEFA
+292 VVIEPAFATTNYNLGALYTASQIGGAVTLSDNVDFDRTIA
-304 HEVVSV
+304 VQPGKTMSV
-310 STFAALK
+310 NLNGKT
-317 AAATAGGDVKLESA
+317 VKN
-331 IDFTQVV
+331 T
-338 TVDNNKTLTVDLN
+338 T
-351 KQNVA
+351 
-356 NAADLW
+356 DLW
-362 DNPSVPNSWSLFSV
+362 ENPSVPNSWSLFSV

-389 DVIAKANDCYAID
+389 DVIAKANDCYAVD
-402 VQGGGHLVIEGGHY
+402 VQDGGHLVIEDGHF
-416 NGNIHAV
+416 NGNVHAV
-423 YVLEGVAEIKG
+423 YVYEGVAEIKG

-439 QQKYPDAEKADEFV
+439 QQKYSDADKADEFV
-453 LNCLDENRKNGTAKI
+453 LNCYDANRENGTAKI

-514 VPTVEATTE
+514 VPAVEATTG

-594 APVLINPNPTT
+594 APVLISPNPTT

-612 VGVQANSG
+612 VGVQAYSG
-620 TVNIYD
+620 IVNIYD

-634 GAAGSYALRL
+634 GAVGSYALRL

-671 QSIKPYREAYRQCN
+671 ESIKPWGGTYRQCN
-685 LNIYGGVFETTGDAK
+685 LNIFGGVFETTGDAK

-737 HTNFVASGYKSVE
+737 HTNFVAPGYKSVE

>member
-29 LKTGDDGT
+29 LKTGDEGT

-88 EMVDLKKSV
+88 EMDNLKQTVS
-97 TLKLTSGK
+97 LKLTTGK
-105 SYDVIFWADA
+105 TYDVIFWAADNSA
-115 TTDSPYTFNP
+115 KKPYTFDPLTQTVKIKYTN
-125 ASQEVSVD
+125 V
-133 YSKVNN
+133 YSNN
-139 NSDNCDAFFK
+139 DICDAFFK
-149 KETITVSGNQSV
+149 KETITVSGNQNV

-173 IGTDDFDAAKAS
+173 IGTDDFDAATIA
-185 GLEVTQTEVV
+185 GLNLTQTQV
-195 AKAFATL
+195 KATAGDIL
-202 NLATGEVSDEA
+202 NLATGKMEGTEA
-213 DRTFTMKAIPTAS
+213 TRTFKMKAIPTAD
-226 DGEFPVAGGYKY
+226 DGAFPVAGYKY
-238 LSMDYLLVG
+238 LLMAYIPISDT
-247 ADKATVD
+247 KETVD
-254 VAFNYGGPQSRTF
+254 MTFGYNGKSSFRSF
-267 TNVPVQRNYRTNIYG
+267 TNVPLQRNYRTNIYG
-282 SLLTNTTDFN
+282 SLLTNSVDFN

-304 HEVVSV
+304 HEVVSA

-317 AAATAGGDVKLESA
+317 AAVANGQS
-331 IDFTQVV
+331 
-338 TVDNNKTLTVDLN
+338 VDAEKTLVLSGGQSETLNLGDLSISN
-351 KQNVA
+351 KN
-356 NAADLW
+356 NIW
-362 DNPSVPNSWSLFSV
+362 SVSDSDWSLLSV
-376 RGTDSKLTLSGDG
+376 RENSSLTITSGAY
-389 DVIAKANDCYAID
+389 IAKANDCYAVD
-402 VQGGGHLVIEGGHY
+402 VQDGGHLVIEDGHF
-416 NGNIHAV
+416 NGNVHAV
-423 YVLEGVAEIKG
+423 YVYEGVAEIKG

-439 QQKYPDAEKADEFV
+439 QQKYSDADKADEFV
-453 LNCLDENRKNGTAKI
+453 LNCYDANRENGTAKI

-514 VPTVEATTE
+514 VPAVEATTE
-523 AELEGSFKRGSVTA
+523 SELEGSFKRGSVTA

-612 VGVQANSG
+612 VGVQAYSG

-634 GAAGSYALRL
+634 GAAGSHALKL

-665 SECIYL
+665 SECIFL
-671 QSIKPYREAYRQCN
+671 QSIKPQNGTYRQCN

-737 HTNFVASGYKSVE
+737 HTNFVAPGYKSVE

>member
-1 MKRYLLSTFTI
+1 
-12 AAAAL
+12 
-17 LVTSCNDEMDNG
+17 
-29 LKTGDDGT
+29 
-37 VTFTAQ
+37 
-43 LPSEMGTRAF
+43 
-53 ADGLTAKHLQYAVY
+53 
-67 EAGQSTPLKV
+67 
-77 FGDETTVVGEA
+77 
-88 EMVDLKKSV
+88 
-97 TLKLTSGK
+97 
-105 SYDVIFWADA
+105 
-115 TTDSPYTFNP
+115 
-125 ASQEVSVD
+125 
-133 YSKVNN
+133 
-139 NSDNCDAFFK
+139 
-149 KETITVSGNQSV
+149 
-161 DVKLTRPFAQVN
+161 
-173 IGTDDFDAAKAS
+173 
-185 GLEVTQTEVV
+185 
-195 AKAFATL
+195 
-202 NLATGEVSDEA
+202 
-213 DRTFTMKAIPTAS
+213 MKAIPTAS

-292 VVIEPAFSGEFA
+292 VVIEPAFATTNYNLGALYTASQIGGAVTLSDNVDFDRTIA
-304 HEVVSV
+304 VQPGKTMSV
-310 STFAALK
+310 NLNGKT
-317 AAATAGGDVKLESA
+317 VKN
-331 IDFTQVV
+331 T
-338 TVDNNKTLTVDLN
+338 T
-351 KQNVA
+351 
-356 NAADLW
+356 DLW
-362 DNPSVPNSWSLFSV
+362 ENPSVPNSWSLFSV
-376 RGTDSKLTLSGDG
+376 RGADSKLTLSGDG
-389 DVIAKANDCYAID
+389 EVIAKANDCYAVD
-402 VQGGGHLVIEGGHY
+402 VQDGGHLVIEGGHY

-423 YVLEGVAEIKG
+423 YVQKGTAEIKG

-439 QQKYPDAEKADEFV
+439 QQKYSAEDPDEYV
-453 LNCLDENRKNGTAKI
+453 LNCYDANYINGTAKI
-468 IVTGGTFIGFNPGD
+468 IVSGGTFIGFNPGD

-491 FVAPGYASIPNG
+491 FVAPGYASIANG
-503 TAADGRTIWKV
+503 TTADGRTIWKV
-514 VPTVEATTE
+514 VPAVEATTE

-572 SLYTL
+572 DLYTL

-594 APVLINPNPTT
+594 APVLISPNPTT

-612 VGVQANSG
+612 VGVQAYSG
-620 TVNIYD
+620 IVNIYD

-671 QSIKPYREAYRQCN
+671 QSIKPWRGTYRQCN
-685 LNIYGGVFETTGDAK
+685 LNIYGGIFETTGDAK

>member
-29 LKTGDDGT
+29 LKTGDEGT

-88 EMVDLKKSV
+88 EMVNLKKSV

-161 DVKLTRPFAQVN
+161 DVQLTRPFAQVN

-202 NLATGEVSDEA
+202 NLATGEVADEA

-292 VVIEPAFSGEFA
+292 VVIEPAFATTNYNLGALYTASQIGGAVTLSDNVDFDRTIA
-304 HEVVSV
+304 VQPGKIMSV
-310 STFAALK
+310 NLNGKT
-317 AAATAGGDVKLESA
+317 VKN
-331 IDFTQVV
+331 T
-338 TVDNNKTLTVDLN
+338 T
-351 KQNVA
+351 
-356 NAADLW
+356 DLW
-362 DNPSVPNSWSLFSV
+362 ENPSVPNSWSLFSV

-389 DVIAKANDCYAID
+389 EVIAKANDCYAVD
-402 VQGGGHLVIEGGHY
+402 VQDGGHLVIEDGHY

-453 LNCLDENRKNGTAKI
+453 LNCYDANRENGTAKI
-468 IVTGGTFIGFNPGD
+468 IVSGGTFIGFNPGD

-514 VPTVEATTE
+514 VPALEATTE
-523 AELEGSFKRGSVTA
+523 AELENGNASFAINTSFTIGCAYLSNSRTKNISFTNSSVINADNSITQTFLIGKNSNVTISGRGKIVGPTRA
-537 ISSNISTATITTC
+537 SSNTATIW
-550 HSKSNLVFKNGSVLK
+550 LANG
-565 LEPTETG
+565 
-572 SLYTL
+572 
-577 SVRKNSNLTI
+577 
-587 SGNGSII
+587 
-594 APVLINPNPTT
+594 
-605 SQAAAIE
+605 
-612 VGVQANSG
+612 G
-620 TVNIYD
+620 TVNI
-626 NVTLEGNS
+626 NGNMTIE
-634 GAAGSYALRL
+634 AGSGSSTNNCIRI
-644 VNGTAN
+644 VKGTAN
-650 IYGGHFKTAG
+650 IYDGYFHAGLDKNGGA
-660 GLNGD
+660 NA
-665 SECIYL
+665 CIL
-671 QSIKPYREAYRQCN
+671 LTPGTSSSTRPAN
-685 LNIYGGVFETTGDAK
+685 LNIYGGVFETDGDFPVINIQDGASANK
-700 YLINCKDE
+700 YNHVLI
-708 PYKDGKCAIKI
+708 Y
-719 MGGIFVGFNPAD
+719 GGTFVGFDPSIGD
-731 NTAEGA
+731 SGA
-737 HTNFVASGYKSVE
+737 NVPTFVASGYKSVE

>member
-29 LKTGDDGT
+29 LKTGDEGT

-88 EMVDLKKSV
+88 EMVNLKKSV

-254 VAFNYGGPQSRTF
+254 VAFNYGGPQNRTF

-292 VVIEPAFSGEFA
+292 VVIEPAFATTNYNLGALYTASQIGGAVTLSDNVDFDRTIA
-304 HEVVSV
+304 VQPGKTMSV
-310 STFAALK
+310 NLNGKT
-317 AAATAGGDVKLESA
+317 VKN
-331 IDFTQVV
+331 T
-338 TVDNNKTLTVDLN
+338 T
-351 KQNVA
+351 
-356 NAADLW
+356 DLW
-362 DNPSVPNSWSLFSV
+362 ENPSVPNSWSLFSV

-389 DVIAKANDCYAID
+389 EVIAKANDCYAVD
-402 VQGGGHLVIEGGHY
+402 VQDGGHLVIEDGHF

-453 LNCLDENRKNGTAKI
+453 LNCLDENYKNGTAKI

-491 FVAPGYASIPNG
+491 FVAPGYASIANG
-503 TAADGRTIWKV
+503 TTADGRTIWKV
-514 VPTVEATTE
+514 VSAVEATTE
-523 AELEGSFKRGSVTA
+523 TELEGSFKSGSVTA

-550 HSKSNLVFKNGSVLK
+550 HSKSNLVFKKGSVLK

-594 APVLINPNPTT
+594 APVLINPNPTK

-612 VGVQANSG
+612 VGVQAYSG
-620 TVNIYD
+620 IVNIYD

-671 QSIKPYREAYRQCN
+671 QSIKPWRGTYRQCN

-737 HTNFVASGYKSVE
+737 HTDFVASGYKSVE

>member
-1 MKRYLLSTFTI
+1 MKRYLLSSFTI

-29 LKTGDDGT
+29 LKTGDEGT

-88 EMVDLKKSV
+88 EMVNLKKSV

-125 ASQEVSVD
+125 ASREVSVD

-202 NLATGEVSDEA
+202 NLATGKVADEA

-254 VAFNYGGPQSRTF
+254 VVFNYGGPQNRTF

-292 VVIEPAFSGEFA
+292 VVIEPAFATTNYNLGALYTASQIGGAVTLSDNVDFDRTIA
-304 HEVVSV
+304 VQPGKTMSV
-310 STFAALK
+310 NLNGKT
-317 AAATAGGDVKLESA
+317 VKN
-331 IDFTQVV
+331 T
-338 TVDNNKTLTVDLN
+338 T
-351 KQNVA
+351 
-356 NAADLW
+356 DLW
-362 DNPSVPNSWSLFSV
+362 ENPSVPNSWSLFSV

-389 DVIAKANDCYAID
+389 EVIAKANDCYAVD
-402 VQGGGHLVIEGGHY
+402 VQDGGHLVIEGGHY

-439 QQKYPDAEKADEFV
+439 QQKYPDADKADEFV
-453 LNCLDENRKNGTAKI
+453 LNCYDANRRNGTAKI

-482 CKAEGNGTN
+482 CKAEGDGTN
-491 FVAPGYASIPNG
+491 FVASGYASIANG
-503 TAADGRTIWKV
+503 TTADGRTIWKV
-514 VPTVEATTE
+514 VPAVEATTE

-577 SVRKNSNLTI
+577 SVRQNSNLTI

-612 VGVQANSG
+612 VGVQAYSG

-671 QSIKPYREAYRQCN
+671 QSIKPWRGTYRQCN
-685 LNIYGGVFETTGDAK
+685 LNIYGGIFETTGDAK

-737 HTNFVASGYKSVE
+737 HTNFVAPGYKSVE

>member
-29 LKTGDDGT
+29 LKTGDEGT

-88 EMVDLKKSV
+88 EMDNLKQTVS
-97 TLKLTSGK
+97 LKLTTGK
-105 SYDVIFWADA
+105 TYDVIFWAADNSA
-115 TTDSPYTFNP
+115 KKPYTFDPLTQTVKIKYTN
-125 ASQEVSVD
+125 V
-133 YSKVNN
+133 YSNN
-139 NSDNCDAFFK
+139 DICDAFFK
-149 KETITVSGNQSV
+149 KETITVSGNQNV

-173 IGTDDFDAAKAS
+173 IGTDDFDAATIA
-185 GLEVTQTEVV
+185 GLNLTQTQV
-195 AKAFATL
+195 KATAGDIL
-202 NLATGEVSDEA
+202 NLATGKMEGTEA
-213 DRTFTMKAIPTAS
+213 TRTFKMKAIPTAD
-226 DGEFPVAGGYKY
+226 DGAFPVAGYKY
-238 LSMDYLLVG
+238 LLMAYIPISDT
-247 ADKATVD
+247 KETVD
-254 VAFNYGGPQSRTF
+254 MTFGYNGKSTFRSF
-267 TNVPVQRNYRTNIYG
+267 TNVPLQRNYRTNIYG
-282 SLLTNTTDFN
+282 SLLTNSVDFN

-304 HEVVSV
+304 HEVVSA

-317 AAATAGGDVKLESA
+317 AAVANGQS
-331 IDFTQVV
+331 
-338 TVDNNKTLTVDLN
+338 VDAEKTLVLSGGQSETLNLGDLSISN
-351 KQNVA
+351 KN
-356 NAADLW
+356 NIW
-362 DNPSVPNSWSLFSV
+362 SVSDSDWSLLSV
-376 RGTDSKLTLSGDG
+376 RENSSLTITSGAY
-389 DVIAKANDCYAID
+389 IAKANDCYAVD
-402 VQGGGHLVIEGGHY
+402 VQDGGHLVIEDGHF
-416 NGNIHAV
+416 NGNVHAV
-423 YVLEGVAEIKG
+423 YVYEGVAEIKG

-439 QQKYPDAEKADEFV
+439 QQKYSDADKADEFV
-453 LNCLDENRKNGTAKI
+453 LNCYDANRKNGTAKI

-572 SLYTL
+572 DLYTL

-605 SQAAAIE
+605 SKAAAIE
-612 VGVQANSG
+612 VGVQAYSG
-620 TVNIYD
+620 IVNIYD

-665 SECIYL
+665 SECIFL
-671 QSIKPYREAYRQCN
+671 QSIKPQNGTYRQCN

-737 HTNFVASGYKSVE
+737 HTNFVAPGYKSVE

>member
-29 LKTGDDGT
+29 LKTGDEGT

-67 EAGQSTPLKV
+67 EAGQSTPLPV

-88 EMVDLKKSV
+88 EMNNLKQTVS
-97 TLKLTSGK
+97 LKLTTGK
-105 SYDVIFWADA
+105 TYDVIFWADA

-254 VAFNYGGPQSRTF
+254 VAFNYGGPQNRTF

-292 VVIEPAFSGEFA
+292 VVIEPAFATTNYNLGALYTASQIGGAVTLSDNVDFDRTIA
-304 HEVVSV
+304 VQPGKTMSV
-310 STFAALK
+310 NLNGKT
-317 AAATAGGDVKLESA
+317 VKN
-331 IDFTQVV
+331 T
-338 TVDNNKTLTVDLN
+338 T
-351 KQNVA
+351 
-356 NAADLW
+356 DLW
-362 DNPSVPNSWSLFSV
+362 ENPSVPNSWSLFSV

-423 YVLEGVAEIKG
+423 YVTEGVAEIKG

-453 LNCLDENRKNGTAKI
+453 LNCLDENYKNGTAKI

-491 FVAPGYASIPNG
+491 FVAPGYASIANG

-514 VPTVEATTE
+514 VPAVEATTE

-572 SLYTL
+572 DLYTL

-594 APVLINPNPTT
+594 APVLISPNPTT

-612 VGVQANSG
+612 VGVQAYSG
-620 TVNIYD
+620 IVNIYD

-671 QSIKPYREAYRQCN
+671 QSIKPWRGTYRQCN
-685 LNIYGGVFETTGDAK
+685 LNIYGGIFETTGDAK

>member
-29 LKTGDDGT
+29 LKTGDEGT

-88 EMVDLKKSV
+88 EMVNLKKSV

-292 VVIEPAFSGEFA
+292 VVIEPAFATTNYNLGALYTASQIGGAVTLSDNVDFDRTIA
-304 HEVVSV
+304 VQPGKTMSV
-310 STFAALK
+310 NLNGKT
-317 AAATAGGDVKLESA
+317 VKN
-331 IDFTQVV
+331 T
-338 TVDNNKTLTVDLN
+338 T
-351 KQNVA
+351 
-356 NAADLW
+356 DLW
-362 DNPSVPNSWSLFSV
+362 ENPSVPNSWSLFSV

-389 DVIAKANDCYAID
+389 DVIAKANDCYAVD
-402 VQGGGHLVIEGGHY
+402 VQGGGHLVIEDGHY

-423 YVLEGVAEIKG
+423 YVEEGTAEIKG

-439 QQKYPDAEKADEFV
+439 QQKYPDADKADEFV
-453 LNCLDENRKNGTAKI
+453 LNCYDANRKNGTAKI

-491 FVAPGYASIPNG
+491 FVAPGHASIPNG

-514 VPTVEATTE
+514 VPAVEATTG
-523 AELEGSFKRGSVTA
+523 AELEGSFKRGSVTT
-537 ISSNISTATITTC
+537 IGTNISATETIVCKT
-550 HSKSNLVFKNGSVLK
+550 KSNLVLKNGSALK
-565 LEPTETG
+565 VEPTRNAQN
-572 SLYTL
+572 YTL
-577 SVRKNSNLTI
+577 GAYGGSNLSI

-605 SQAAAIE
+605 SQASAIE
-612 VGVQANSG
+612 VGSASKSG

-626 NVTLEGNS
+626 NVTFEGNS

-644 VNGTAN
+644 INGTAN

-660 GLNGD
+660 GSSGNA
-665 SECIYL
+665 ECIYV
-671 QSIKPYREAYRQCN
+671 QSSQPYRGAAYRQCN

-737 HTNFVASGYKSVE
+737 RTNFVAPGYKSVE

>member
-29 LKTGDDGT
+29 LKTGNEGT

-67 EAGQSTPLKV
+67 EAGQSTPLPV
-77 FGDETTVVGEA
+77 FGDETRVVGEA

-97 TLKLTSGK
+97 TLQLTSGK

-115 TTDSPYTFNP
+115 TTDSPYTFDP
-125 ASQEVSVD
+125 ATQKVSVD

-202 NLATGEVSDEA
+202 NLATGKVSDEA

-292 VVIEPAFSGEFA
+292 VVIEPAFATTNYNLGALYTASQIGGAVTLSDNVDFDRTIA
-304 HEVVSV
+304 VQPGKTMSV
-310 STFAALK
+310 NLNGKT
-317 AAATAGGDVKLESA
+317 VKN
-331 IDFTQVV
+331 T
-338 TVDNNKTLTVDLN
+338 T
-351 KQNVA
+351 
-356 NAADLW
+356 DLW
-362 DNPSVPNSWSLFSV
+362 ENPSVPNSWSLFSV

-423 YVLEGVAEIKG
+423 YVTEGVAEIKG

-453 LNCLDENRKNGTAKI
+453 LNCLDENYKNGTAKI

-491 FVAPGYASIPNG
+491 FVASGYASIANG
-503 TAADGRTIWKV
+503 TTADGRTIWKV
-514 VPTVEATTE
+514 VPAVEATT
-523 AELEGSFKRGSVTA
+523 AEGLETALTTRGKIVALGQDLEYASS
-537 ISSNISTATITTC
+537 ISPASNTSLVMKNGA
-550 HSKSNLVFKNGSVLK
+550 VFKSTNDDSNNIN
-565 LEPTETG
+565 
-572 SLYTL
+572 TL
-577 SVRKNSNLTI
+577 LSISAIGVKI
-587 SGNGSII
+587 SGNGTLEA
-594 APVLINPNPTT
+594 APNRPNHPSAVIEVRNGGSVDISGNLTFDAKGG
-605 SQAAAIE
+605 SQANNAIK
-612 VGVQANSG
+612 
-620 TVNIYD
+620 IIK
-626 NVTLEGNS
+626 
-634 GAAGSYALRL
+634 
-644 VNGTAN
+644 GTAN
-650 IYGGHFKTAG
+650 IHSGYFHTVGGATKEST
-660 GLNGD
+660 

-671 QSIKPYREAYRQCN
+671 ESGWAASSKAN
-685 LNIYGGVFETTGDAK
+685 LNIYGGVFECDGDAT

-708 PYKDGKCAIKI
+708 YRSKCAIKI

-731 NTAEGA
+731 NTADGA
-737 HTNFVASGYKSVE
+737 HTNYVATGYKSVE